1 MWGTGATQSGSIKKK
16 LNKRS
21 IMEAEIVGVENMA
34 SKILWKIL
42 FIEDQV
48 YNVENNILHQDNK
61 SSVLLDTNGRKSA
74 GMRIWAMNIFYFFI
88 IDQVEKVNVEIEHC
102 PNDGMVDDL

>member
-1 MWGTGATQSGSIKKK
+1 MTLSIDDMRVIKWYVDASFAVHPYFKIHTGGIIMWGTGATQSGSIKKK

-21 IMEAEIVGVENMA
+21 IMEAEIIGVENMA

-61 SSVLLDTNGRKSA
+61 SLSS
-74 GMRIWAMNIFYFFI
+74 
-88 IDQVEKVNVEIEHC
+88 
-102 PNDGMVDDL
+102 